1 MRLEYLR
8 NKYEFTQ
15 EEIAQK
21 IGIKQPTYCNYEKGK
36 HTPNLETIC
45 KIADIYNTS
54 IDLLNRNAIIQES
67 PFCIIFSN

>member
-1 MRLEYLR
+1 MINYKKIIPMRLEYLR

-54 IDLLNRNAIIQES
+54 IDLLIGRTDIK
-67 PFCIIFSN
+67 